1 MEDIQILEKLK
12 RIYESSDTSVRKKL
26 EKEFPNFFSDNR
38 EWSINDVRT
47 WKYIISDVLTY
58 ELGIGQYLDT
68 SEELAILLKNK
79 WSKRISTNK
88 IVS

>member
-1 MEDIQILEKLK
+1 MKVLTLLYERNLK
-12 RIYESSDTSVRKKL
+12 KNFLI
-26 EKEFPNFFSDNR
+26 FFSDNR

-58 ELGIGQYLDT
+58 ESGIGQYLDT